1 MFDRIFLV
9 GFNIRSE
16 DRLIKI
22 LDESFHSSRIISIN
36 GFKID
41 KKSSNEITYSI
52 NKEQSHPLL
61 SHEEE
66 KDSIINVDMEDLS
79 IINLPY
85 TYSKEYSNLIETS
98 IIKILSIE
106 NFTIYESYLSNNE
119 NNNDQ
124 IISIP
129 TNTNDLAMRIQI
141 ANKNLKLIKK
151 NISQSEKIIVY
162 KNLKIDTEKYL
173 VTLENKKIDLTFK
186 ELELLKVLAS
196 NPGRVFSREN
206 LLKNIWDYDYYGGT
220 RTVDVHVRR
229 LRRKIEDHKNNFIE
243 TIWNVGYKFN
253 EIKSG
258 NINE

>member
-1 MFDRIFLV
+1 M
-9 GFNIRSE
+9 FNIH
-16 DRLIKI
+16 D
-22 LDESFHSSRIISIN
+22 
-36 GFKID
+36 
-41 KKSSNEITYSI
+41 
-52 NKEQSHPLL
+52 
-61 SHEEE
+61 EE
-66 KDSIINVDMEDLS
+66 KESNINVEIEDLS

-98 IIKILSIE
+98 ISRILSIE
-106 NFTIYESYLSNNE
+106 NFTIYESYLSNN

-129 TNTNDLAMRIQI
+129 TNNNDLAMRIQI
-141 ANKNLKLIKK
+141 ANKNLKLSIK
-151 NISQSEKIIVY
+151 NISQSEKIIQY

-173 VTLENKKIDLTFK
+173 VTLEDKKIDLTFK

>member
-22 LDESFHSSRIISIN
+22 LDESFHSSRIISIKD
-36 GFKID
+36 FKID
-41 KKSSNEITYSI
+41 QNSNEQVTYQI

-61 SHEEE
+61 SHDEE
-66 KDSIINVDMEDLS
+66 KESIINIEMEDLS

-85 TYSKEYSNLIETS
+85 TYSKEFSSLIETNIS
-98 IIKILSIE
+98 KILSIE
-106 NFTIYESYLSNNE
+106 NFSIYESYLLNN

-129 TNTNDLAMRIQI
+129 TNNNDLAMRIQI
-141 ANKNLKLIKK
+141 ANENLKISKK
-151 NISQSEKIIVY
+151 NTSQSEKIIQY